1 MQTIMRTATS
11 ILGLLR
17 VSDSNHN
24 CLLGPRS
31 ILGRGRWVCPL
42 PAAENDPEA
51 ERYGTLLG
59 QYLSPM
65 KPNFAPSLLLL
76 ASSRASILPSQ

>member
-42 PAAENDPEA
+42 PAAEKDPEP
-51 ERYGTLLG
+51 ERYGTL
-59 QYLSPM
+59 SWSISISDET
-65 KPNFAPSLLLL
+65 KFCAFF
-76 ASSRASILPSQ
+76 ASIS